1 MIIWLLTDFLC
12 IFQGKKRWVHRF
24 SEHFPPASLT
34 CISAGQS
41 LVALGSKDGKIHI
54 YQSSIEYKCL
64 RLIAILAHH
73 SGAIHTILFAK
84 NRILS
89 GSDDMSVGIV
99 NILPNGS
106 LMLSKLLQGHV
117 SRVRALDYQA
127 DQVLSGSDDR
137 SVKLWSLSAGMCIL
151 YMYLT

>member
-1 MIIWLLTDFLC
+1 M
-12 IFQGKKRWVHRF
+12 
-24 SEHFPPASLT
+24 
-34 CISAGQS
+34 
-41 LVALGSKDGKIHI
+41 ALGSKDGKIHM
-54 YQSSIEYKCL
+54 YQSSTEYKCL
-64 RLIAILAHH
+64 RLIAVLAHH
-73 SGAIHTILFAK
+73 SGAIHTILFTK

-99 NILPNGS
+99 NILPDGS

-137 SVKLWSLSAGMCIL
+137 SVKLWSLSAGMWHVYFVCIWPK
-151 YMYLT
+151 YFEKREE